1 MVSLETMEGG
11 LNVHLCPVG
20 WHDRPPPCC
29 SGIRRAKRR
38 IRPFGI
44 IQWQQGYPQLMTGD
58 TTQKGVRKCHVLTSR
73 GGGRWGAG
81 ASPPPGSN
89 QEHLPL

>member
-44 IQWQQGYPQLMTGD
+44 IQWQQGYPHLMTGD

-73 GGGRWGAG
+73 GCSGLGVLLRW
-81 ASPPPGSN
+81 N
-89 QEHLPL
+89 QSHTLQKTQ